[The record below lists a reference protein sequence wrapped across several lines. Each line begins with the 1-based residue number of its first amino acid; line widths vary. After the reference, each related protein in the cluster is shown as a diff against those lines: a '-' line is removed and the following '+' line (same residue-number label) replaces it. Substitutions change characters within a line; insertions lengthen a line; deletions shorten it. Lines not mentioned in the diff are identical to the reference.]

1 MFQQNINEIK
11 VKNLIS
17 DFIPIKEEI
26 KNRAENQKFD
36 AKIIFHFLFLQEI
49 KMETV
54 SDLFPK
60 IKNDTNELFPKIT
73 SRNQN
78 QVSQNKIEIS
88 NQVNVQKTYALERN
102 VLNLVIEKV
111 LDIPMR
117 HLVNYTLYMFI
128 AR

>member
-1 MFQQNINEIK
+1 MSQQNINEIK
-11 VKNLIS
+11 VKVLIS

-49 KMETV
+49 KMKTV

-88 NQVNVQKTYALERN
+88 NQQMSK
-102 VLNLVIEKV
+102 
-111 LDIPMR
+111 R
-117 HLVNYTLYMFI
+117 HMHWNEMFLI
-128 AR
+128 